1 MKHPSAHP
9 ARDTLVGTL
18 RVFLADMMILPTG
31 LLTTAYLTRR
41 LGPEGYGLFI
51 LAATLVA
58 WVEWSVAALFS
69 RTTIKFVSE
78 AQDWRPVGAA
88 VVWLHLLTSTG
99 AALLLVLLAGP
110 LAALLHEPHLAGY
123 LRLFSLDIP
132 LFSLAQAH
140 RNILVGIGGF
150 RERAL
155 ASAGRWISRLLVI
168 VLLVQLGFSV
178 SGAILGSIAASLVE
192 LVIGRIYVRPA
203 LWRPAGFSVRPL
215 WGYAVPLLLAA
226 VSLRLFDK
234 LDLISLK
241 ALGASAEQAGIYGA
255 AQSLSLV
262 PGIFA
267 LSFSPLLLSTLTR
280 LLLRGEAEAARKM
293 GRDAMRLVV
302 GLLPFAGLVAGAA
315 PEIVRLIFG
324 QRFLSAAPLLALL
337 LFGAVALMMV
347 SVASAI
353 LIGAGKPGWTVALA
367 GPLVPLALT
376 GCFFFIPVWGPRG
389 AALATALTAAAGALA
404 SILAVKRLWGILPSA
419 TTLLRSFLLSTLAY
433 ISAALWPAPGILLL
447 VKLPAI
453 SLLIC
458 VAYFVLGEFSA
469 AEMDLIRSIL
479 NWPGSSR
486 KSAMEAE

>member
-1 MKHPSAHP
+1 MKHRIADPTQH
-9 ARDTLVGTL
+9 TLVGTL
-18 RVFLADMMILPTG
+18 RVFLADMLILPTG
-31 LLTTAYLTRR
+31 LLTTAFLTRR

-51 LAATLVA
+51 LAATVVA
-58 WVEWSVAALFS
+58 WVEWSVATLFS

-78 AQDWRPVGAA
+78 AQDWRPIGAA
-88 VVWLHLLTSTG
+88 VVWLHLLTSSG
-99 AALLLVLLAGP
+99 AMLLLALLAGP
-110 LAALLHEPHLAGY
+110 LATVLHEPQLAGY
-123 LRLFSLDIP
+123 LRLFSIDIP

-155 ASAGRWISRLLVI
+155 ASAGRWISRMIVI
-168 VLLVQLGFSV
+168 VLLVHLGFSV

-192 LVIGRIYVRPA
+192 LVIGRIYVRPS
-203 LWRPAGFSVRPL
+203 LWRPVGFSVRPL
-215 WGYAVPLLLAA
+215 WGYAVPLLFAA
-226 VSLRLFDK
+226 LSLRLFDK
-234 LDLISLK
+234 LDLVSLK
-241 ALGASAEQAGIYGA
+241 VLGGSAEQAGIYGA

-280 LLLRGEAEAARKM
+280 LLLSGEADAAHKM
-293 GRDAMRLVV
+293 GRDALRLVLGV
-302 GLLPFAGLVAGAA
+302 LPFAGLVAGAA

-337 LFGAVALMMV
+337 IFGAVALMMV

-353 LIGAGKPGWTVALA
+353 LIAAGKPGWTVALA

-376 GCFFFIPVWGPRG
+376 CCYFFIPAWGPRG
-389 AALATALTAAAGALA
+389 AALAITLTAAIGALA
-404 SILAVKRLWGILPSA
+404 SILAVKRLWGIIPSA
-419 TTLLRSFLLSTLAY
+419 TTLLRSFLLTTLAY
-433 ISAALWPAPGILLL
+433 ISAAVWPSSGILLL
-447 VKLPAI
+447 LTLPAI

-458 VAYFVLGEFSA
+458 VAYFVLGEFSS

-486 KSAMEAE
+486 KRALEAE

>member
-1 MKHPSAHP
+1 MKHYSAHP
-9 ARDTLVGTL
+9 TREVLAGTL

-51 LAATLVA
+51 LAATVIA

-88 VVWLHLLTSTG
+88 VVWLHLLTS
-99 AALLLVLLAGP
+99 AAAMLLLTLLAGP

-150 RERAL
+150 RGRAL
-155 ASAGRWISRLLVI
+155 ASAGRWVTRLFAIVI
-168 VLLVQLGFSV
+168 LVQLGFSIA
-178 SGAILGSIAASLVE
+178 GAIVGSIAASFVE
-192 LVIGRIYVRPA
+192 LVIGRIYVRPSM
-203 LWRPAGFSVRPL
+203 WRPAAFSVRPL
-215 WGYAVPLLLAA
+215 WGYAVPLLFAA
-226 VSLRLFDK
+226 VLLRTFDK
-234 LDLISLK
+234 LDLVTLK

-280 LLLRGEAEAARKM
+280 LVQSGEAEAARKI
-293 GRDAMRLVV
+293 GRDAMRLVL
-302 GLLPFAGLVAGAA
+302 GFLPFAALVAGAA
-315 PEIVRLIFG
+315 PEIVLLIFG
-324 QRFLSAAPLLALL
+324 QRFLSAAPPLALL
-337 LFGAVALMMV
+337 IFGAVALMMV

-353 LIGAGKPGWTVALA
+353 LIGAGKPGWAVALA
-367 GPLVPLALT
+367 SPLVPLALT
-376 GCFFFIPVWGPRG
+376 GCFFFIPAWGPRG
-389 AALATALTAAAGALA
+389 AALATTLTAAAGALA

-433 ISAALWPAPGILLL
+433 ISAAVWPAPGVLLL

-469 AEMDLIRSIL
+469 VEMDLIRSIL

-486 KSAMEAE
+486 KSALEAE

>member
-1 MKHPSAHP
+1 MKHRSAHP
-9 ARDTLVGTL
+9 ARHTLVGTL
-18 RVFLADMMILPTG
+18 RVFLADMLILPTG

-58 WVEWSVAALFS
+58 WVEWSVSSLFS
-69 RTTIKFVSE
+69 RTTIKFVGE

-88 VVWLHLLTSTG
+88 VAWLHLLSG
-99 AALLLVLLAGP
+99 AAAMLLLALLAGP
-110 LAALLHEPHLAGY
+110 LAALLHEPRLAGY

-132 LFSLAQAH
+132 LFALAQAH

-155 ASAGRWISRLLVI
+155 ASAGRWVSRLLII

-192 LVIGRIYVRPA
+192 LVIGRIYVRPS

-215 WGYAVPLLLAA
+215 WGYAVPLLFAA

-234 LDLISLK
+234 LDLVSLK

-280 LLLRGEAEAARKM
+280 LLLSGEADAARKM
-293 GRDAMRLVV
+293 GRDAMRLA
-302 GLLPFAGLVAGAA
+302 LLLFPFAGLVAGAA

-337 LFGAVALMMV
+337 IFGAVALMMV

-367 GPLVPLALT
+367 SPLVPLALT
-376 GCFFFIPVWGPRG
+376 GCFFFIPAWGPRG
-389 AALATALTAAAGALA
+389 AALATTLTAAAGALA

-433 ISAALWPAPGILLL
+433 IAAALWPAPGILLL

-458 VAYFVLGEFSA
+458 LAYSFLGEFSA
-469 AEMDLIRSIL
+469 AERELIRSIL
-479 NWPGSSR
+479 DLRGSSR
-486 KSAMEAE
+486 KSALEAQ